1 MHQKETNFEVM
12 NKLIAL
18 KLKLAYYKLQKY
30 YYLPIYY
37 TQQIVFKVE
46 IAFVNTFEDSREL

>member
-1 MHQKETNFEVM
+1 M

-30 YYLPIYY
+30 DYLPIYY